1 MFFFPPQTEEAH
13 SEINLYSFD
22 FVPLSLLCTLSLS
35 LPLLKLIY
43 YDLMQ
48 EDFSL
53 EDVNK
58 ALIQISPES
67 LLTGFLNS
75 APCLPDAA
83 ARYLV
88 PMLTSLPFLIKE
100 QVQAA
105 EPSLFLEIFTALSHA
120 QSLLLLTDSSSPP
133 VISALH

>member
-1 MFFFPPQTEEAH
+1 MCTHA
-13 SEINLYSFD
+13 
-22 FVPLSLLCTLSLS
+22 LSLLR
-35 LPLLKLIY
+35 LIY

-48 EDFSL
+48 EGFSL

-83 ARYLV
+83 ARSLV
-88 PMLTSLPFLIKE
+88 PMLTSLSFLIKE
-100 QVQAA
+100 QARAA
-105 EPSLFLEIFTALSHA
+105 EPSLFFGDLRRFVFTHSC
-120 QSLLLLTDSSSPP
+120 SRC
-133 VISALH
+133 

>member
-1 MFFFPPQTEEAH
+1 MKLTSTPLIPA
-13 SEINLYSFD
+13 
-22 FVPLSLLCTLSLS
+22 PLSLVHTHTLSLS
-35 LPLLKLIY
+35 LLKLIY

-88 PMLTSLPFLIKE
+88 PMLTSLSFVIKE

-105 EPSLFLEIFTALSHA
+105 ELSLFGDLHCFVSRTVTPAADRQLLTPSNFCTALISH
-120 QSLLLLTDSSSPP
+120 
-133 VISALH
+133 